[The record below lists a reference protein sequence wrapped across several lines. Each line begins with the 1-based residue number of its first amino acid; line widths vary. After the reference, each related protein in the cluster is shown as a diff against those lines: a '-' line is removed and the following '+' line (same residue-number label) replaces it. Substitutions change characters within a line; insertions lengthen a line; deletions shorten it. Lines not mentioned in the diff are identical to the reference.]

1 VCSTSSPSSTR
12 HASATQ
18 SRWLVDRRD
27 ALFLGIEHR
36 GLSRERKELRH
47 RAQLRASSRA
57 PAAVPTPS
65 TPSQARQAQ
74 EARML
79 AQLSEA
85 QDELERAFHAFPD
98 YGPPPMSGAGA
109 AGALRRAHELPCG

>member
-1 VCSTSSPSSTR
+1 
-12 HASATQ
+12 
-18 SRWLVDRRD
+18 
-27 ALFLGIEHR
+27 
-36 GLSRERKELRH
+36 
-47 RAQLRASSRA
+47 
-57 PAAVPTPS
+57 
-65 TPSQARQAQ
+65 
-74 EARML
+74 ML